1 MVAPPSG
8 PASGGGPL
16 VEDEDLRPGEVVG
29 EYTVE
34 HKLGEGA
41 FGKVF
46 KGRHPLIGKEV
57 AIKVLA
63 RKFASD
69 PEVVSRFVAEAR
81 AVNQISHRNIIDIFS
96 FGQLRDGR
104 QYFVME
110 LLQGKPLDQIL
121 RSRDRLT
128 LEEALP
134 ILKQLGR
141 ALDAAHAKGVAH
153 RDLKP
158 ANVFVAIDDEGGPFP
173 KLLDFGVA
181 KLINAEPAQTS
192 HKTATGSPIGTPYYM
207 SPEQCRAENVDV
219 RTDIYSFGVMT
230 YQLLTGTLPFF
241 KGNYIE
247 ILFQHMTDAPPPP
260 SSRAPEVPPALDGVI
275 LSMMAKSPSDRPPT
289 VTKAVKLLEEAG
301 RGAGL
306 VSGLASSGPHP
317 QSVALSSEISAAPRT
332 TSSLD
337 PALGATLG
345 NTLPGAGASR
355 DLTKRPGKGKAP
367 LILFGLLV
375 ALVGVLGVIAA
386 RNPPPPKPVQG
397 SAPLV
402 VSPPPSP
409 ASSVAPSPQVA
420 PPPPVTAQPTPAP
433 PAVVKIKLAGA
444 PAGAEVLGKDGAVLC
459 RLPCELEQ
467 QKAATP
473 LELVFQAKGYE
484 TKKQSIVPETD
495 VVIDVSLERRRA
507 TEPKKKARPQK
518 DDIENAF

>member
-134 ILKQLGR
+134 ILKQLAR

-181 KLINAEPAQTS
+181 KLINAEPAQSS

-230 YQLLTGTLPFF
+230 YQLLTGTVPFSQ
-241 KGNYIE
+241 GNYIE
-247 ILFQHMTDAPPPP
+247 ILFQHMTALPPPP
-260 SSRAPEVPPALDGVI
+260 STRAPEVPPALDGVI
-275 LSMMAKSPSDRPPT
+275 LSMMAKAPGDRPPT

-301 RGAGL
+301 RSAGL

-317 QSVALSSEISAAPRT
+317 QSVALSQELAQPVRT

-355 DLTKRPGKGKAP
+355 DLAHPMPKTKLPLVLAGVFVVLAGAGLVVAGRGPAP
-367 LILFGLLV
+367 E
-375 ALVGVLGVIAA
+375 AA
-386 RNPPPPKPVQG
+386 PTAS

-402 VSPPPSP
+402 VSPTPTPPPPPSP
-409 ASSVAPSPQVA
+409 TEEPSPVSA
-420 PPPPVTAQPTPAP
+420 PPPPP
-433 PAVVKIKLAGA
+433 PPVKIKLGGA
-444 PAGAEVLGKDGAVLC
+444 PAGAEVLGSDGAVLC
-459 RLPCELEQ
+459 RLPCELERPRG
-467 QKAATP
+467 AAP
-473 LELVFQAKGYE
+473 LELMFQAKGYE
-484 TKKQSIVPETD
+484 AKKQSIVPETD
-495 VVIDVSLERRRA
+495 VVIDVSLERRRGV
-507 TEPKKKARPQK
+507 EQKKKPRPQK